1 MKNLLF
7 LLVAVLLTS
16 CAPTIRVLLDGA
28 PIPNSSYVS
37 HSPATQMR
45 LEAVVADWRKLRKG
59 EEDNF
64 PRYLKI
70 GESYY
75 LPANIS
81 YIGGR
86 IRIVNPLK
94 KRYTL
99 NIIYTVKYGDDKFPF
114 IISHVVYG
122 GIGVDR
128 VFKIGRQVG
137 KKRTEI
143 SVRVVVS
150 TKENQKT
157 FDFIFIKY
165 KTRKEVVPM
174 E

>member
-1 MKNLLF
+1 M
-7 LLVAVLLTS
+7 
-16 CAPTIRVLLDGA
+16 RV
-28 PIPNSSYVS
+28 
-37 HSPATQMR
+37 
-45 LEAVVADWRKLRKG
+45 EAVVADWKTKKKG
-59 EEDNF
+59 QEDNF
-64 PRYLKI
+64 PHYLKV

-75 LPANIS
+75 LPSDIN

-86 IRIVNPLK
+86 IRVVNPLK
-94 KRYTL
+94 KEYTL
-99 NIIYTVKYGDDKFPF
+99 KIVYTVKYGDDKFPF